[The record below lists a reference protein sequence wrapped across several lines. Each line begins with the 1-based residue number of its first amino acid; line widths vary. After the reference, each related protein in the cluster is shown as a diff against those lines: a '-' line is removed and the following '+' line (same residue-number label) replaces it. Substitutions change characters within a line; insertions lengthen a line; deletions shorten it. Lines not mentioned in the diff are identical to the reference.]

1 MHGSVLM
8 QIGNSL
14 YYISHTQTN
23 RMNLIFPLL
32 LHYNIASIFSL
43 VYNALRI
50 TKSHRYDH
58 VFGGFTSIYEIRFST
73 QHDIQFFQEN
83 QSAPINQSSMKLD
96 QRYVRCI
103 ELNVTQS

>member
-1 MHGSVLM
+1 M

-73 QHDIQFFQEN
+73 QHDIQFFSRKSISAN
-83 QSAPINQSSMKLD
+83 QSIKYEIRSKTCKMP
-96 QRYVRCI
+96 
-103 ELNVTQS
+103 

>member
-1 MHGSVLM
+1 M

-23 RMNLIFPLL
+23 RMNPIFPLL

-50 TKSHRYDH
+50 TKSYPYDH
-58 VFGGFTSIYEIRFST
+58 VFGVFTSIYEIRFST
-73 QHDIQFFQEN
+73 QHDIQFLDFKK
-83 QSAPINQSSMKLD
+83 INQ
-96 QRYVRCI
+96 R
-103 ELNVTQS
+103 QSINQV